1 MVSLTIST
9 LLFCSERSF
18 VSSNDCVGDNAEVFG
33 ISLAADDVL
42 HLSSLAMAGNDV
54 LSLMLF
60 MVAATLGI
68 ALQKYK

>member
-1 MVSLTIST
+1 
-9 LLFCSERSF
+9 